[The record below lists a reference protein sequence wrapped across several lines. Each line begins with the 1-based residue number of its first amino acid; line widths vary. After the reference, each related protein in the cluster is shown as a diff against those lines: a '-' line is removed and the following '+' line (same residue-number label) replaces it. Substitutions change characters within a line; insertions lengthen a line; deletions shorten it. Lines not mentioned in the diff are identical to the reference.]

1 MNSSDFSKVGRWLD
15 SRKENTLKRLYARL
29 AEQNAAIAQKKA
41 ALAESRLG
49 LDREKFCFN
58 AARQALIHF
67 AELAKIARNRTA
79 DDEAKIKAAADL
91 LFQPAPKIPANS
103 AISVQ
108 STSQQQP
115 SRTGEPNS

>member
-1 MNSSDFSKVGRWLD
+1 MKRPITSAF
-15 SRKENTLKRLYARL
+15 TLIEMLTVMAVIAIL
-29 AEQNAAIAQKKA
+29 ASLIVAVYGFAQKKA